1 MEQNYGARPTTR
13 VPEVATVAAE
23 TPRRAMAV
31 YAHPDDP
38 DVACG
43 GTLAR
48 WAAEGCQVA
57 LVICATGDK
66 GTVDALADSERFV
79 RARAQEVAAAA
90 GALGVTTH
98 EVLGWPDGEVD
109 NDRRLRA
116 RLVGCLRSWKPDV
129 VLGPDPTAVFF
140 GDGYVN
146 HRDHRE
152 LGWALLDTVST
163 AARMPLYFPDE
174 GPAHQVSELLLS
186 GTLDPDHFVDVGAHL
201 EAKAA
206 ALRCHATQVG
216 GEAPF
221 MDELVRRRAEEVA
234 AGLGITHAEGFRR
247 LVLGA
252 AVEG

>member
-1 MEQNYGARPTTR
+1 MAA
-13 VPEVATVAAE
+13 VATE
-23 TPRRAMAV
+23 TPARAMAV

-48 WAAEGCQVA
+48 WAADGCEVA
-57 LVICATGDK
+57 LVICAVGDK
-66 GTVDALADSERFV
+66 GTMDPAADPKALAD
-79 RARAQEVAAAA
+79 ARAGEVAAAA
-90 GALGVTTH
+90 AALGVASH

-109 NDRRLRA
+109 NDRRLRE
-116 RLVGCLRSWKPDV
+116 RLVQCVRSWRPEV

-163 AARMPLYFPDE
+163 AAAMPLYFPSQ
-174 GPAHQVSELLLS
+174 GPPHRVAELYLS
-186 GTLDPDHFVDVGAHL
+186 GTLEPDLFVDVGEHL
-201 EAKAA
+201 AAKAA

-216 GEAPF
+216 GEAPWI
-221 MDELVRRRAEEVA
+221 DELVRRRAEEAA
-234 AGLGITHAEGFRR
+234 AGLGVTHAEGFRR
-247 LVLGA
+247 LVLT
-252 AVEG
+252 